1 MSAPE
6 ESIPA
11 SQRGKVP
18 CTPDAPTRLAAVPSG
33 GLSEQ
38 ITPLNPPQ
46 QVTDEWPTLAD
57 YELRAELARG
67 GVGVI
72 YLAYEP
78 ALKRTVAVK
87 VLQHRFRGDP
97 TVTQRFLEEA
107 QITGQLQHP
116 GIPPIYRV
124 GWLDDG
130 RPYLAM
136 KLIKGETLAERLQR
150 GAEVNILAIFEA
162 VAQAVG
168 YAHAHG
174 VIHRD
179 LKPQNIMIG
188 PYGEVQVMDWGL
200 AKVVDAP
207 AAAAQTVMHD
217 PREVAGATDTL
228 QGSVLGTPAYMAPE
242 QAAGGHVDQRSDVFG
257 LGAVLC
263 TMLTGRPPFDG
274 ALPRVILLQA
284 AQGRLES
291 ACARLATCG
300 ADPEV
305 IRLCQRCLAVAPGE
319 RPADGNAVAREV
331 AALRAAI
338 EARARQAEIDRAR
351 FTVYSAEQR
360 KRRRLSL
367 ALVALLLAGLI
378 ATSGLAWW
386 AGQERDAKEQQRAEA
401 ESQRTRAEQNEVQ
414 ARQSEAESRAVLDFV
429 VEKVFAAARPREEP
443 GGLGPDAR
451 LIDAIQAA
459 LPYVQQSFPQQPL
472 TAARLRRTI
481 GLTFLIL
488 GCAGQAVEQLEV
500 ARDLYQQHR
509 GPDHVET
516 LATMNLLANGFAA
529 LGRHDDALTLREQ
542 TLTKRRQVLGPYH
555 RDTLTSMNN
564 LALSYAALGR
574 RAEAVRLHE
583 ETLALRQQH
592 LGVDHPDTLSSMNNL
607 AQALLAVGRQAE
619 ARQLQQRTL
628 ALQRATLGPE
638 HTDTLGSMNNLA
650 LSYFAEGRFEDARRL
665 HAEALRLREATL
677 GAEHP
682 ETLTSINNLA
692 LAHFALGQ
700 HTEALRLFRRA
711 AAARLRRLEHAADD
725 LDNRLHLGGLLG
737 NIGHT
742 LLQLGQTAEALETLE
757 QAEDHLLYMLKRQP
771 KAEQARQF
779 LRNVHINYAMAAERL
794 RRFDEADA
802 HWQKAIELTPDHE
815 LPDAKRTRDFWRKK
829 RPNPNPDASDP
840 SLWQ

>member
-1 MSAPE
+1 MPD
-6 ESIPA
+6 
-11 SQRGKVP
+11 SQRGTVP
-18 CTPDAPTRLAAVPSG
+18 YAPDAPTRLAAVPNAA
-33 GLSEQ
+33 LSEQ
-38 ITPLNPPQ
+38 ITPLNPPHLA
-46 QVTDEWPTLAD
+46 VEEWPKLAEFD
-57 YELRAELARG
+57 LRAELARG

-87 VLQHRFRGDP
+87 VLQSRFRGDP
-97 TVTQRFLEEA
+97 TITQRFLEEA

-124 GWLDDG
+124 GWLEDG

-207 AAAAQTVMHD
+207 AAVQTVVHD

-242 QAAGGHVDQRSDVFG
+242 QAAGGHVDQRADVFG

-274 ALPRVILLQA
+274 ALPRLILLQA
-284 AQGRLES
+284 AQGRLDS
-291 ACARLATCG
+291 AYARLDACG

-305 IRLCQRCLAVAPGE
+305 IRLCRRCLAAEPAE
-319 RPADGNAVAREV
+319 RPADGNTVAQEV
-331 AALRAAI
+331 AALRAAV
-338 EARARQAEIDRAR
+338 EARARQAELDRAK
-351 FTVYSAEQR
+351 FAVYSAEQR

-367 ALVALLLAGLI
+367 ALVGLLLAGLI
-378 ATSGLAWW
+378 ATSSLAWW
-386 AGQERDAKEQQRAEA
+386 ASQERDEKERQRAEA
-401 ESQRTRAEQNEVQ
+401 ESQRARAEQNEAQ
-414 ARQSEAESRAVLDFV
+414 AQQSEAESRAVLDFV

-443 GGLGPDAR
+443 GGLGHDAR

-481 GLTFLIL
+481 GLTFLVL
-488 GCAGQAVEQLEV
+488 GRAGQAVEQLEV
-500 ARDLYQQHR
+500 ARDLYQRHR
-509 GPDHVET
+509 GPAHADT
-516 LATMNLLANGFAA
+516 LTTMNLLANGYAA

-542 TLTKRRQVLGPYH
+542 TLAKRRQVLGPYH

-607 AQALLAVGRQAE
+607 AQALQAVGRHDE
-619 ARQLQQRTL
+619 ARHLQQKTL

-677 GAEHP
+677 GPEHP
-682 ETLTSINNLA
+682 ETLTSVNNLA

-700 HTEALRLFRRA
+700 HAEALRLFRRA
-711 AAARLRRLEHAADD
+711 AAARLRRAELAADD
-725 LDNRLHLGGLLG
+725 LDNRLNLGGLLG

-742 LLQLGQTAEALETLE
+742 LLQLGQTAEAVETLE
-757 QAEDHLLYMLKRQP
+757 QAEDHLLYVLKRQP
-771 KAEQARQF
+771 KADQARLF
-779 LRNVHINYAMAAERL
+779 LRTVHINYAMAAERL
-794 RRFDEADA
+794 RRYDEADA

-815 LPDAKRTRDFWRKK
+815 LPEAKRTRDFWRKK
-829 RPNPNPDASDP
+829 RPASDP
-840 SLWQ
+840 DAPDPAQRQ

>member
-6 ESIPA
+6 EAIPA
-11 SQRGKVP
+11 SQQVTVP
-18 CTPDAPTRLAAVPSG
+18 GAPDVPTRLAPVSSG
-33 GLSEQ
+33 VLSEQ
-38 ITPLNPPQ
+38 ITPLTGPRQ
-46 QVTDEWPTLAD
+46 ALEDWPTLAD
-57 YELRAELARG
+57 FEIRAELARG
-67 GVGVI
+67 GIGVI
-72 YLAYEP
+72 FSAYEP
-78 ALKRTVAVK
+78 ALKRNVAVK
-87 VLQHRFRGDP
+87 TLQRRFQGDR

-124 GWLDDG
+124 GWLEDG

-150 GAEVNILAIFEA
+150 GADVNILATFEA

-200 AKVVDAP
+200 AKMVEAQ
-207 AAAAQTVMHD
+207 AAAVQTVMHD

-242 QAAGGHVDQRSDVFG
+242 QAAGGHVDQRTDVFG

-291 ACARLATCG
+291 AYARLDACG

-305 IRLCQRCLAVAPGE
+305 IRLCRRCLAVEPGE

-338 EARARQAEIDRAR
+338 EARAKQAEIERAR
-351 FTVYSAEQR
+351 FAVSSAEQR

-367 ALVALLLAGLI
+367 ALVGLLLAGLV

-386 AGQERDAKEQQRAEA
+386 AARERDEKEWQRAEA
-401 ESQRTRAEQNEVQ
+401 ENQRARAEQKEVQ
-414 ARQSEAESRAVLDFV
+414 ARQSEAESQAVLDFV

-451 LIDAIQAA
+451 LLDAIQAS

-481 GLTFLIL
+481 GLTYLIL
-488 GCAGQAVEQLEV
+488 GRFGQALEQLEV
-500 ARDLYQQHR
+500 ARDLYQRHR
-509 GPDHVET
+509 GPDHADT
-516 LATMNLLANGFAA
+516 LATMNLLANSYAA

-542 TLTKRRQVLGPYH
+542 TLARRRQVLGPHH

-574 RAEAVRLHE
+574 WAEAVRLHE

-607 AQALLAVGRQAE
+607 AQALPAVGRQAE
-619 ARQLQQRTL
+619 ATQLQKKTL
-628 ALQRATLGPE
+628 DLQRATLGPE

-650 LSYFAEGRFEDARRL
+650 RSYLAEGRYEDARVL
-665 HAEALRLREATL
+665 HAEVLRLRETTL
-677 GAEHP
+677 GPEHP
-682 ETLTSINNLA
+682 ETLTSVNNLA
-692 LAHFALGQ
+692 VAHFALGQ

-711 AAARLRRLEHAADD
+711 ATARQRRAEQAPDD
-725 LDNRLHLGGLLG
+725 LNNRLHLGGVLG
-737 NIGHT
+737 NIGQT
-742 LLQLGQTAEALETLE
+742 LLQQNRIAEAVEYLE
-757 QAEDHLLYMLKRQP
+757 QAEDHLLYVLKRQP
-771 KAEQARQF
+771 KAEEARLF
-779 LRNVHINYAMAAERL
+779 LCNVHIFYAMAAERL

-802 HWQKAIELTPDHE
+802 HWQKAIELTPDHQ
-815 LPDAKRTRDFWRKK
+815 LPETKKKRDFWRKK
-829 RPNPNPDASDP
+829 RPAANPDDP
-840 SLWQ
+840 DPALQR